1 MRCLLLALPSLL
13 VLAGCA
19 SRGARHVETTPGMKT
34 PVAVEDLDSRG
45 RIRLHR
51 GSQRLVVDLG
61 RDISGCKG
69 TLYDRTVNEEYEEMS
84 GASYG
89 LVDETERAPY
99 TYVVLLAWAPPNCNI
114 EGHCGAGG
122 WDSTLI
128 WLKLSGDLKLAG
140 KQALALDDCR
150 GDRSA
155 VEMLEPGEQSEE
167 EEAFEYLKVKDLPWD
182 GDVLRVAY
190 QIRDEKVQR
199 FIYDR
204 RNPDAGFQRAP
215 EGSPAPASMLH
226 RL

>member
-1 MRCLLLALPSLL
+1 MRWLLWALSGLL

-19 SRGARHVETTPGMKT
+19 SRAARHVEVPPGMKM
-34 PVAVEDLDSRG
+34 PVAVEDLDSKG
-45 RIRLHR
+45 RIRLQR

-69 TLYDRTVNEEYEEMS
+69 TLYDLTVHEEYEDMS

-114 EGHCGAGG
+114 EGHCGSGG
-122 WDSTLI
+122 WDSTLV
-128 WLKLSGDLKLAG
+128 WLKLSPDLKLAG
-140 KQALALDDCR
+140 KQVLVLDDCR

-167 EEAFEYLKVKDLPWD
+167 EEGFEYLKVKDLPWD

-190 QIRDEKVQR
+190 QNRDEKVQR

-204 RNPDAGFQRAP
+204 RNPDAGFQKAP
-215 EGSPAPASMLH
+215 ESSQKEPL
-226 RL
+226 